1 VRTLRSASVLL
12 ANTTSVECAAPL
24 LAELGF
30 SADFVTLDD
39 DTRDRFGIEADLL
52 NPVVSAGPGAM
63 RAMVAES
70 DSRQTMRDLLMRC
83 ARRLSSRTPH
93 VLWTLIVIDRDRS
106 EIAIA
111 CWYAGQYTPHVVALV
126 ASQRNIVDSD
136 AETLCAM
143 ADAASDSDL
152 STHTRWLEIL
162 GRQSVGRKF
171 FRTMA
176 SSISELAESLTPS
189 LPHGAATELALLYL
203 SRLLFLS
210 FLETKGWLN
219 GDHAFLANQFADCMM
234 HGGRYHQ
241 RVLAPLFFG
250 TLNTRAGNRAARAR
264 SFGRIPFLN
273 GGLFTRSPVEKA
285 HAASFFSDE
294 ALGDLFGQLLT
305 RYRFTAREDSSVWSE
320 AAVDPEM
327 LGKAFESFMA
337 ARDRKTSGAFY
348 TPQELVEQLTTSAIA
363 SGVRAEGVTDATIVN
378 VLAGQVPG
386 ADDRG
391 LILNALDD
399 LRVLDPACGS
409 GAFLVHV
416 LERLASLRIHLGD
429 ITPIHLVRRRILTRS
444 IFGVDI
450 NPTAVWLCELRL
462 WLSTAI
468 QDPERDP
475 MKVKPLPNLDR
486 NIRPGDSLT
495 GGSFTHAP
503 LPSPSRIAQVRVRYV
518 RASGPRKVAL
528 AKMLDRLER
537 DSAIARL
544 DGLILALRHAR
555 REMLSQLRSPDLFGQ
570 RRTADSATRL
580 QLREVRESLRA
591 TQHSRAALAKG
602 AALPFSY
609 ETHFA
614 DVASEGGF
622 SVVIGNPPWVRL
634 HNIDPQSK
642 AILFREFS
650 AFRESA
656 WKSGAERASASQ
668 GFAAQIDL
676 AALFVEQAVRLAR
689 RGGVV
694 VLLVPAKLWRSLAG
708 GGIRSHLL
716 RETDL
721 AEIHDLSESQTAFDA
736 AVYPSI
742 LVARRRFASADSS
755 VERVARAVVHRQQSI
770 LHWNVDLRCLPF
782 DETNGSPWLII
793 PPDVRASF
801 DAVRTAGIPLSE
813 SAFGRP
819 LLGVKTGCNDA
830 FVVRRDFAAA
840 EEDSS
845 LVEISSGDRRGIME
859 RTMLRPMHRGETLRP
874 WSLPSAPE
882 HIVWTHGER
891 SPMNDLPKH
900 AFRWLSHSRHELER
914 RTDARGTRWW
924 TIFRTESADSSKP
937 RVAWSDFG
945 KNPRAAVLRAD
956 DNTVL
961 LNSCYVVRCG
971 DMTDAL
977 ALTTLLNS
985 PLAAAWLNTIAEPA
999 RGGFHRYLGWT
1010 VALLPLPEDWKS
1022 ARAILA
1028 PFAKKAMNGS
1038 IPSSAALLS
1047 ATVRVYGLHES
1058 DVEPLVL
1065 WNNRQGSNP
1074 PQR

>member
-1 VRTLRSASVLL
+1 VRTLRSASILL
-12 ANTTSVECAAPL
+12 ANTTSAECSAPL

-30 SADFVTLDD
+30 STEFVTLDN

-52 NPVVSAGPGAM
+52 TAVVSAGPGAM

-70 DSRQTMRDLLMRC
+70 DSSQTVRDLLMRA

-93 VLWTLIVIDRDRS
+93 VLWTLIVIDIGRG

-111 CWYAGQYTPHVVALV
+111 CWYAGRYTPHVVALV
-126 ASQRNIVDSD
+126 ASQRNVVDSD

-162 GRQSVGRKF
+162 GRQSVSRKF

-176 SSISELAESLTPS
+176 SSVSELAASLTPS
-189 LPHGAATELALLYL
+189 VSHRAANELALLYL

-219 GDHAFLANQFADCMM
+219 GDHAFLANQFADCMV

-250 TLNTRAGNRAARAR
+250 TLNTRAGNRASRAR

-273 GGLFTRSPVEKA
+273 GGLFTRSAIEKT
-285 HAASFFSDE
+285 HASSFFSDE
-294 ALGDLFGQLLT
+294 ALGDLFGRLLT
-305 RYRFTAREDSSVWSE
+305 RYRFTAREDSTVWSE

-337 ARDRKTSGAFY
+337 APDRKNSGAFY

-363 SGVRAEGVTDATIVN
+363 SGIRVDGVTDTTIVSA
-378 VLAGQVPG
+378 LAGEIP
-386 ADDRG
+386 APDDRT
-391 LILNALDD
+391 LILGALDE

-429 ITPIHLVRRRILTRS
+429 ITPIHLVRRQILTRS
-444 IFGVDI
+444 IFGVDV

-475 MKVKPLPNLDR
+475 MKVRPLPNLDR
-486 NIRPGDSLT
+486 NIRVGDSLT
-495 GGSFTHAP
+495 GGSFTRAQ
-503 LPSPSRIAQVRVRYV
+503 LPGPARIAQFRARYV
-518 RASGPRKVAL
+518 RASGPRKISL
-528 AKMLDRLER
+528 AKALDKLER
-537 DSAIARL
+537 DSAIASL
-544 DGLILALRHAR
+544 DARVVALKHAR
-555 REMLSQLRSPDLFGQ
+555 REMLSELRSPDLFGQ

-580 QLREVRESLRA
+580 QLREVRESLRSA
-591 TQHSRAALAKG
+591 QLARAALAKG

-614 DVASEGGF
+614 DVGSEGGF

-656 WKSGAERASASQ
+656 WRSGAERASASQ

-676 AALFVEQAVRLAR
+676 AALFVEQAVRLTR
-689 RGGVV
+689 VGGVV

-721 AEIHDLSESQTAFDA
+721 TEIHDLSESQTAFDA

-742 LVARRRFASADSS
+742 LVARRRNAPADSS
-755 VERVARAVVHRQQSI
+755 HERAARAVVHRRQSI
-770 LHWNVDLRCLPF
+770 LHWSVDVRSLPF
-782 DETNGSPWLII
+782 DETHGSPWLIV
-793 PPDVRASF
+793 PPHVRASF
-801 DAVRTAGIPLSE
+801 DAVRAAGVPLSE
-813 SAFGRP
+813 SIFGRP

-840 EEDSS
+840 EENST
-845 LVEISSGDRRGIME
+845 LVEISSGERRGIVE
-859 RTMLRPMHRGETLRP
+859 RSMLRPMHRGETLRP

-882 HIVWTHGER
+882 HIVWTHADR
-891 SPMNDLPKH
+891 APMSDLPKH
-900 AFRWLSHSRHELER
+900 AHRWLSHSRPDLER
-914 RTDARGTRWW
+914 RTDARGARWW
-924 TIFRTESADSSKP
+924 SIFRTESADSSKP

-945 KNPRAAVLRAD
+945 KNPRAAVLRAND
-956 DNTVL
+956 TTVL
-961 LNSCYVVRCG
+961 LNSCYVVRCN
-971 DMTDAL
+971 DMTDAFAL
-977 ALTTLLNS
+977 ATLLNS

-999 RGGFHRYLGWT
+999 RGGYHRYLGWT
-1010 VALLPLPEDWKS
+1010 VALLPIPEDWKA
-1022 ARAILA
+1022 ARNILA
-1028 PFAKKAMNGS
+1028 PLAKNAIAGT
-1038 IPSSAALLS
+1038 IPSSSALLA

-1065 WNNRQGSNP
+1065 WNGR
-1074 PQR
+1074 